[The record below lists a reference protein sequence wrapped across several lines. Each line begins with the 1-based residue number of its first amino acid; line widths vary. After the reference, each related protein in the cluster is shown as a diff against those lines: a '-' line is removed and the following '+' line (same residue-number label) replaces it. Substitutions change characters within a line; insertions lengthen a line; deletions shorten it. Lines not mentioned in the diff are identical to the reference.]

1 MEPVGSDRLKSIFLR
16 AAEVEGPEREG
27 VLAAEC
33 GEDAALRARVEGLLA
48 HHDET
53 GSMEIL
59 PKVMAG
65 GYAPS
70 LATGRLVSKRFR
82 IRRFIGKGGLGEV
95 YEASDEELGGVLAL
109 KIILPGL
116 IENEEM
122 LARFK
127 REVHLARQVTHPN
140 VCRIFDVGRERAGGV
155 ELLYLTMELIDGET
169 LTEHMKHEKKLRPA
183 DALPLLEQIAAGLGA
198 LHEKSIVHR
207 DLKPSNVMLVKQSGG
222 GVRAVIGDFG
232 LARAVL
238 EESLE
243 DGLSRSGLVMGTPG
257 YMAPEQLGGM
267 RVSPATDVYAF
278 GVLAY
283 EMVTG
288 KRAFPARHG
297 TTPPPAPREVAPDVP
312 ADWEAV
318 ILRCLE
324 TDPGLRPETAAKAAA
339 ILAGQTRL
347 APLPVV
353 REERKSRRGWW
364 IGGGVA
370 LLAMAGAMAFWPGA
384 PKVVGGGGGVNAVYL
399 EAAGLLEHAYRPGA
413 TEKAIQLLEPVS
425 QGPQATALVHAG
437 LARAYFRQYRV
448 TRVTTWLEKAMQAAG
463 RSVEMDGTLAAGHTI
478 LGQLYA
484 QTGKMDLAAQELEE
498 ALRLD
503 ARNADAYMAQ
513 ADLAKK
519 QGRLDQVEPNLQKAV
534 DLAPE
539 YWSAHA
545 TLGVHYLLKNRLP
558 EARTEIEKLLELA
571 PDNPAAYNY
580 LGLVN
585 SQEWRLEEARKAYE
599 KEIQLAPTAAA
610 YSNLGLVLRDSG
622 AYRDAEKAILKA
634 IDMNPGD
641 HRIWGHLASV
651 YRRSPDMKEKAPAA
665 FAKAIEIAEKVRKVS
680 PNEVDVLASLGRFYA
695 SIGDRKNSVPMM
707 RQALA
712 LDNGSPGLM
721 MRMGEA
727 YESLGQR
734 EEALRL
740 IGMALKLGLARQEV
754 ERSPELALLRKDP
767 RFAWTKQ

>member
-82 IRRFIGKGGLGEV
+82 IRRFIGKGGMGEV

-222 GVRAVIGDFG
+222 AVRAVIGDFG

-425 QGPQATALVHAG
+425 QGPQATALVQAG

-448 TRVTTWLEKAMQAAG
+448 TRNTSWLEKAMQAAG

-712 LDNGSPGLM
+712 LDNGSPGLL

>member
-33 GEDAALRARVEGLLA
+33 GDDAALRARVEGLLA

-59 PKVMAG
+59 PKVMEG

-82 IRRFIGKGGLGEV
+82 IRRFIGKGGMGEV
-95 YEASDEELGGVLAL
+95 YEASDEELGGVVAL

-169 LTEHMKHEKKLRPA
+169 LTEYMKHEKKLRPA

-222 GVRAVIGDFG
+222 AVRAVIGDFG

-257 YMAPEQLGGM
+257 YMAPEQLGGL

-324 TDPGLRPETAAKAAA
+324 TDPSLRPETAAKAAA

-347 APLPVV
+347 ATLPVA
-353 REERKSRRGWW
+353 REEKKSRRGWL

-370 LLAMAGAMAFWPGA
+370 LLAMAGAVAYWPGA
-384 PKVVGGGGGVNAVYL
+384 AKVVGGGGGVNGVYL

-448 TRVTTWLEKAMQAAG
+448 TRVTTWLEKAQQAAA
-463 RSVEMDGTLAAGHTI
+463 RSVEMDGRLAAGHAI
-478 LGQLYA
+478 LGRLYA

-513 ADLAKK
+513 AELAEK

-545 TLGVHYLLKNRLP
+545 TLGVHYLAKNRFR

-580 LGLVN
+580 LGILN
-585 SQEWRLEEARKAYE
+585 SREWRLEEARKAYE

-622 AYRDAEKAILKA
+622 EYREAEKAILKA
-634 IDMNPGD
+634 IDLNPGD
-641 HRIWGHLASV
+641 YRIWGHLASI
-651 YRRSPDMKEKAPAA
+651 YRWSPDMKEKGAA
-665 FAKAIEIAEKVRKVS
+665 AYARAIEIAQKVRKAS
-680 PNEVDVLASLGRFYA
+680 PSDVEVLASLGRYYA
-695 SIGDRKNSVPMM
+695 SIGDRKNSVPML
-707 RQALA
+707 RQAMA
-712 LDNGSPGLM
+712 LDSGSPTILM
-721 MRMGEA
+721 DLASSYEA
-727 YESLGQR
+727 IGQR

-740 IGMALKLGLARQEV
+740 VKMGLQLGLARERV

-767 RFAWTKQ
+767 RFTWTKQ

>member
-1 MEPVGSDRLKSIFLR
+1 
-16 AAEVEGPEREG
+16 
-27 VLAAEC
+27 
-33 GEDAALRARVEGLLA
+33 
-48 HHDET
+48 
-53 GSMEIL
+53 
-59 PKVMAG
+59 
-65 GYAPS
+65 
-70 LATGRLVSKRFR
+70 
-82 IRRFIGKGGLGEV
+82 
-95 YEASDEELGGVLAL
+95 
-109 KIILPGL
+109 
-116 IENEEM
+116 
-122 LARFK
+122 
-127 REVHLARQVTHPN
+127 
-140 VCRIFDVGRERAGGV
+140 
-155 ELLYLTMELIDGET
+155 
-169 LTEHMKHEKKLRPA
+169 
-183 DALPLLEQIAAGLGA
+183 
-198 LHEKSIVHR
+198 
-207 DLKPSNVMLVKQSGG
+207 
-222 GVRAVIGDFG
+222 
-232 LARAVL
+232 
-238 EESLE
+238 
-243 DGLSRSGLVMGTPG
+243 
-257 YMAPEQLGGM
+257 
-267 RVSPATDVYAF
+267 
-278 GVLAY
+278 
-283 EMVTG
+283 
-288 KRAFPARHG
+288 
-297 TTPPPAPREVAPDVP
+297 
-312 ADWEAV
+312 
-318 ILRCLE
+318 
-324 TDPGLRPETAAKAAA
+324 
-339 ILAGQTRL
+339 
-347 APLPVV
+347 
-353 REERKSRRGWW
+353 
-364 IGGGVA
+364 
-370 LLAMAGAMAFWPGA
+370 
-384 PKVVGGGGGVNAVYL
+384 
-399 EAAGLLEHAYRPGA
+399 
-413 TEKAIQLLEPVS
+413 
-425 QGPQATALVHAG
+425 
-437 LARAYFRQYRV
+437 
-448 TRVTTWLEKAMQAAG
+448 
-463 RSVEMDGTLAAGHTI
+463 
-478 LGQLYA
+478 
-484 QTGKMDLAAQELEE
+484 
-498 ALRLD
+498 LRLD

-712 LDNGSPGLM
+712 LDNGSPGLL

>member
-1 MEPVGSDRLKSIFLR
+1 M
-16 AAEVEGPEREG
+16 
-27 VLAAEC
+27 
-33 GEDAALRARVEGLLA
+33 
-48 HHDET
+48 
-53 GSMEIL
+53 
-59 PKVMAG
+59 
-65 GYAPS
+65 
-70 LATGRLVSKRFR
+70 
-82 IRRFIGKGGLGEV
+82 GEV

-425 QGPQATALVHAG
+425 QGPQATALVQAG

-448 TRVTTWLEKAMQAAG
+448 TRNTSWLEKAMQAAG

-712 LDNGSPGLM
+712 LDNGSPGLL

>member
-33 GEDAALRARVEGLLA
+33 GENGQLRARVEELLA

-59 PKVMAG
+59 PKVAAA

-70 LATGRLVSKRFR
+70 LAMGRLVSMRFR
-82 IRRFIGKGGLGEV
+82 IRRFSGKGGMGEV
-95 YEASDEELGGVLAL
+95 YEASDEELGGVVAL

-122 LARFK
+122 MARFK

-140 VCRIFDVGRERAGGV
+140 VCRIFDVGRERAGGM

-169 LTEHMKHEKKLRPA
+169 MTEYMKHEKKLRPA

-198 LHEKSIVHR
+198 LHEKNIVHR
-207 DLKPSNVMLVKQSGG
+207 DLKPSNVMLVKQSSG

-297 TTPPPAPREVAPDVP
+297 TTPPPAPREVEPDVP

-318 ILRCLE
+318 ILRCME
-324 TDPGLRPETAAKAAA
+324 PDPGLRPESAAKAAA

-347 APLPVV
+347 ATLPVV
-353 REERKSRRGWW
+353 REEKKSRRGWLV
-364 IGGGVA
+364 GGGVA
-370 LLAMAGAMAFWPGA
+370 VLALAGAVAFWPGA
-384 PKVVGGGGGVNAVYL
+384 GKAVGGGGANAVYL
-399 EAAGLLEHAYRPGA
+399 QAADLLDHAYRPGA
-413 TEKAIQLLEPVS
+413 TEKAIALLEPVS

-437 LARAYFRQYRV
+437 LARSYFRQYRV
-448 TRVTTWLEKAMQAAG
+448 TQNTSWLEKAQQAAG
-463 RSVEMDGTLAAGHTI
+463 RSVEMDGKLAAGHSI
-478 LGQLYA
+478 LGRLYA
-484 QTGKMDLAAQELEE
+484 QSGKMDLAAQELQE

-503 ARNADAYMAQ
+503 TRNADAYMA
-513 ADLAKK
+513 LAELAGR
-519 QGRLDQVEPNLQKAV
+519 QGRLEEVEPNLQKAV

-545 TLGVHYLLKNRLP
+545 TLGVHYLMKNRFQ
-558 EARTEIEKLLELA
+558 EARTEIDKLLELT

-580 LGLVN
+580 LGSLN
-585 SQEWRLEEARKAYE
+585 SREWRLAEARKAYE
-599 KEIQLAPTAAA
+599 KEIELAPTAAA
-610 YSNLGLVLRDSG
+610 YSNLGLVLRNSG
-622 AYRDAEKAILKA
+622 EYGDAEKAIQKA
-634 IDMNPGD
+634 IGLNPGD
-641 HRIWGHLASV
+641 YRIWGHLGLV
-651 YRRSPDMKEKAPAA
+651 YRWSPDMKDKAAEA
-665 FAKAIEIAEKVRKVS
+665 FARAIEISQKVRKAS
-680 PNEVDVLASLGRFYA
+680 PGDVDVLTSLGHFYA
-695 SIGDRKNSVPMM
+695 AIGDRKNSVPLL

-712 LDNGSPGLM
+712 LDSGSPDVLM
-721 MRMGEA
+721 EVA
-727 YESLGQR
+727 ESYESIGQR

-740 IGMALKLGLARQEV
+740 VGIALKLGVARQRV
-754 ERSPELALLRKDP
+754 EKNPELALLRKDP